1 MSNESAHRRKS
12 RRERSER
19 RNAERASK
27 AQWKGVR
34 QAPGGLNGWHHNESE
49 SKRHHAILARFH
61 KTGYQSTV
69 AAMVLERTRTENR
82 APETSRVMNEDILW
96 FQRNYGPAERE
107 Y

>member
-1 MSNESAHRRKS
+1 MSNESAQRRKH
-12 RRERSER
+12 RRERSEQR
-19 RNAERASK
+19 KMTR

-34 QAPGGLNGWHHNESE
+34 QTPGGLEGWHHNESAT
-49 SKRHHAILARFH
+49 KRHHAILRRFH
-61 KTGYQSTV
+61 HSSYQSTI
-69 AAMVLERTRTENR
+69 ASMVLERTRTENR